1 MDEEIEEYLADDAA
15 ADDVVIQE
23 IETTPAPKV
32 VQSNILANVMGA
44 NVVQKSQPVVQN
56 EAPKPMFSKLST
68 LLGKALK
75 DKFTAELD
83 DLFNLYDK
91 EDQEVKKEEKKAAAA
106 ISEEDSFSLS
116 E

>member
-1 MDEEIEEYLADDAA
+1 
-15 ADDVVIQE
+15 
-23 IETTPAPKV
+23 
-32 VQSNILANVMGA
+32 
-44 NVVQKSQPVVQN
+44 
-56 EAPKPMFSKLST
+56 MFSKLST

-83 DLFNLYDK
+83 DLFNLYGK
-91 EDQEVKKEEKKAAAA
+91 EDEEVKKEEKKAA

>member
-1 MDEEIEEYLADDAA
+1 
-15 ADDVVIQE
+15 
-23 IETTPAPKV
+23 
-32 VQSNILANVMGA
+32 MGS

-83 DLFNLYDK
+83 DLFNLYGK
-91 EDQEVKKEEKKAAAA
+91 EDEEVKKEEKKAIA